1 MSRARVVRNGDKSDS
16 GDTVV
21 PPASTV
27 TVVQYGRHRGAQRTR
42 LDATAWVDAGIQIL
56 VRQSID
62 QVGVERLAKVLGVT
76 KGSFYWHFKNKA
88 ELQAAILDRWTHK
101 ATLEVKE
108 RVQREQAKPEDRLF
122 RLLELPFWSPR
133 AARAADLE
141 LAIRAWSRRSVLA
154 RRAVQ
159 QVDTM
164 RAEFLTEIFAALG
177 FRDAEASSRAH
188 LAYAFMRYLSQLR
201 DVDEAQEHQM
211 ISVAFECLISQ
222 ASKSRSRKES

>member
-1 MSRARVVRNGDKSDS
+1 MAR
-16 GDTVV
+16 
-21 PPASTV
+21 PASSV

-42 LDATAWVDAGIQIL
+42 LDATAWVEAGTQIL

-88 ELQAAILDRWTHK
+88 ELQGAILDRWTRK
-101 ATLEVKE
+101 STLEVQE
-108 RVQREQAKPEDRLF
+108 RLQREQAKPEDRLF

-159 QVDTM
+159 KVDTI
-164 RAEFLTEIFAALG
+164 RVEFLIEIFAELG
-177 FRDAEASSRAH
+177 FDAAEGSSRSH

-201 DVDEAQEHQM
+201 DVDEATQRQM
-211 ISVAFECLISQ
+211 IGVAFGCVT
-222 ASKSRSRKES
+222 APAKSRSRKPSRS